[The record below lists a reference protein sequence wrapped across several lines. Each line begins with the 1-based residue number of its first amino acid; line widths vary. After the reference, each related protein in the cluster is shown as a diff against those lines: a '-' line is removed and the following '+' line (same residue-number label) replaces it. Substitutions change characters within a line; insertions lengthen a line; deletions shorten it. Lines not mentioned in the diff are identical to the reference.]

1 MLGDILVN
9 RFRLEERLGG
19 GAQGEIYRA
28 RDLELS
34 RSVAV
39 KIPNEKVDEN
49 FVNTFK
55 REAKLL
61 VKFEH
66 ANVVTLHD
74 YYDPPGGMPFL
85 VMEYLQGQPLDVRLK
100 DKERPLDPT
109 AVAQLCRTNLWS
121 ACKKPTKPDWSIAT
135 SNRAT

>member
-1 MLGDILVN
+1 MIGEILVG

-34 RSVAV
+34 RWVAI
-39 KIPNEKVDEN
+39 KIPNERVNED

-66 ANVVTLHD
+66 DNVVTLHD
-74 YYDPPGGMPFL
+74 YYEPEDGMPFL
-85 VMEYLQGQPLDVRLK
+85 VMEYLKGEPLDLRLLNL
-100 DKERPLDPT
+100 ENPLSRE
-109 AVAQLCRTNLWS
+109 QLCQFVEQICGAL
-121 ACKKPTKPDWSIAT
+121 
-135 SNRAT
+135 